1 MRILQHL
8 LSQHG
13 VTGTEGS
20 DEDFKSVLG
29 EYAKERKEDL
39 KAIQELA
46 MNN

>member
-20 DEDFKSVLG
+20 DEELKSALG